1 MQNQKRYIF
10 MVGGEESMGFLGMGC
25 EQKVT
30 MNTCWHLYGYVDF
43 DLGIFFFM
51 DHLVFEFSRK

>member
-10 MVGGEESMGFLGMGC
+10 MVGGEGYMGFLGMGC

-30 MNTCWHLYGYVDF
+30 MNTC
-43 DLGIFFFM
+43 
-51 DHLVFEFSRK
+51 